1 MQADLQIAMK
11 YSLIRIIQQ
20 SKGEDRTNEPCRCL
34 PASGWVRCIYEH
46 PGGLELADR
55 RTSYI

>member
-20 SKGEDRTNEPCRCL
+20 SKGEDSTNVPCRVYD
-34 PASGWVRCIYEH
+34 VRC
-46 PGGLELADR
+46 
-55 RTSYI
+55 TT